1 MWAPVLRAEYA
12 IGTRFAKGN
21 GGYSCGVEFP
31 KYEWHSRATAR
42 DSSIGFRERVIRG
55 RGLGGERNAQ
65 LFATNQP
72 PLALMHDPGSL
83 KGADDVARVL
93 DRWITQGKRIA
104 VYGDY
109 DADGICATAILIRL
123 FRQLNVQPAP
133 IAYIPHRVIEG
144 YGLHNEALD
153 ELRARDIEAVIT
165 VDCGGSSVEEAQHA
179 RALGIEMAIT
189 DHHRLRYDD
198 QGNVQLPPCE
208 AIAHPDLGD
217 TPFRAICAAMVAL
230 KVAKRLIRIRTGDTP
245 PQLLRQWIVNEAL
258 PLAAVATVADVM
270 PMIDENRVVVASGLA
285 VLKNTNV
292 MGLRC
297 LIPSAALGGAQL
309 EASVIG
315 FQIAPR
321 LNAAGRLEHAT
332 QALDLLLSDNP
343 ADCKNMAAKLNEL
356 NNVRKQDTEAMVA
369 VARDKAVAA
378 SLHSADRC
386 SIAMADKSWNP
397 GILGL
402 AAGRLSE
409 EFARPVMLFGASDSG
424 WKGSGRAPNGF
435 DLHECLTNCSQY
447 FTNFGGHAAAAGG
460 SMNFDQFDLFAPQ
473 FEKFS
478 KIQMCDG
485 VQKPALE
492 IDAELSYG
500 VSKDKKTMASIQSLG
515 PFGQGFSDPNI
526 LMCNLQVLRTDILAG
541 TGLKLLVQDDAGA
554 KGELILWRNAQHRN
568 LFTPGRRF
576 DAVGCPKS
584 SSNPRFPPSVHVKD
598 VRFHDASTPA

>member
-1 MWAPVLRAEYA
+1 
-12 IGTRFAKGN
+12 
-21 GGYSCGVEFP
+21 VEFP
-31 KYEWHSRATAR
+31 KYQWHSGATAR
-42 DSSIGFRERVIRG
+42 DSSIALRDRVIRG

-72 PLALMHDPGSL
+72 PLALMHDPGAL
-83 KGADDVARVL
+83 NGADNVARVL
-93 DRWITQGKRIA
+93 DRWISQGKRIA

-144 YGLHNEALD
+144 YGLHTEALD
-153 ELRARDIEAVIT
+153 DLHAREIEAVIT
-165 VDCGGSSVEEAQHA
+165 VDCGGSSIDEALHA
-179 RALGIEMAIT
+179 KKLEMELAIT
-189 DHHRLRYDD
+189 DHHRLHYDG
-198 QGNVQLPPCE
+198 QGNMQLPQCE
-208 AIAHPDLGD
+208 AIAHPELGD

-230 KVAKRLIRIRTGDTP
+230 KVAKRLIRIRLGDSP
-245 PQLLRQWIVNEAL
+245 PLVMRQWIVNEAL

-270 PMIDENRVVVASGLA
+270 PMLDENRVVVGSGLS
-285 VLKNTNV
+285 VLKNTTV

-297 LIPSAALGGAQL
+297 LIPNAALSSPSL
-309 EASVIG
+309 DASVIG

-321 LNAAGRLEHAT
+321 LNSAGRLEHAT
-332 QALDLLLSDNP
+332 QALDLLLSDNV
-343 ADCKNMAAKLNEL
+343 AECKNMAAKLDEL
-356 NNVRKQDTEAMVA
+356 NQQRKQDTEAMVT

-386 SIAMADKSWNP
+386 SITMADKSWNP

-409 EFARPVMLFGASDSG
+409 EFVRPVMLFGASDSG

-435 DLHECLTNCSQY
+435 DLHECLTNCAKF

-460 SMNFDQFDLFAPQ
+460 SMNFDQFEAFAPQ

-478 KIQMCDG
+478 SIQMRDG

-500 VSKDKKTMASIQSLG
+500 SAKDKKTMASIQSLG
-515 PFGQGFSDPNI
+515 PFGQGFADPNI
-526 LMCNLQVLRTDILAG
+526 LMRNLQVLRTDILAG
-541 TGLKLLVQDDAGA
+541 TGLKLLVQDDTGA
-554 KGELILWRNAQHRN
+554 KGELIFWRNAQYRH

-576 DAVGCPKS
+576 DAVGCPKP

-598 VRFHDASTPA
+598 IRFQDASTPA

>member
-1 MWAPVLRAEYA
+1 M
-12 IGTRFAKGN
+12 KGN
-21 GGYSCGVEFP
+21 VGYSRSVEFP
-31 KYEWHSRATAR
+31 KYQWHSGATAR
-42 DSSIGFRERVIRG
+42 DSSIALRDRVIRG

-72 PLALMHDPGSL
+72 PLALMHDPGAL
-83 KGADDVARVL
+83 NGADNVARVL
-93 DRWITQGKRIA
+93 DRWISQGKRIA

-144 YGLHNEALD
+144 YGLHTEALD
-153 ELRARDIEAVIT
+153 DLHAREIEAVIT
-165 VDCGGSSVEEAQHA
+165 VDCGGSSIDEALHA
-179 RALGIEMAIT
+179 KKLEMELAIT
-189 DHHRLRYDD
+189 DHHRLHYDG
-198 QGNVQLPPCE
+198 QGNMQLPQCE
-208 AIAHPDLGD
+208 AIAHPELGD

-230 KVAKRLIRIRTGDTP
+230 KVAKRLIRIRLGDSP
-245 PQLLRQWIVNEAL
+245 PLVMRQWIVNEAL

-270 PMIDENRVVVASGLA
+270 PMLDENRVVVGSGLS
-285 VLKNTNV
+285 VLKNTTV

-297 LIPSAALGGAQL
+297 LIPNAALSSPSL
-309 EASVIG
+309 DASVIG

-321 LNAAGRLEHAT
+321 LNSAGRLEHAT
-332 QALDLLLSDNP
+332 QALDLLLSDNV
-343 ADCKNMAAKLNEL
+343 AECKNMAAKLDEL
-356 NNVRKQDTEAMVA
+356 NQQRKQDTEAMVT

-386 SIAMADKSWNP
+386 SITMADKSWNP

-409 EFARPVMLFGASDSG
+409 EFVRPVMLFGASDSG

-435 DLHECLTNCSQY
+435 DLHECLTNCAKF

-460 SMNFDQFDLFAPQ
+460 SMNFDQFEAFAPQ

-478 KIQMCDG
+478 SIQMRDG

-500 VSKDKKTMASIQSLG
+500 SAKDKKTMASIQSLG
-515 PFGQGFSDPNI
+515 PFGQGFADPNI
-526 LMCNLQVLRTDILAG
+526 LMRNLQVLRTDILAG
-541 TGLKLLVQDDAGA
+541 TGLKLLVQDDTGA
-554 KGELILWRNAQHRN
+554 KGELIFWRNAQYRH

-576 DAVGCPKS
+576 DAVGCPKP

-598 VRFHDASTPA
+598 IRFQDASTPA

>member
-1 MWAPVLRAEYA
+1 
-12 IGTRFAKGN
+12 
-21 GGYSCGVEFP
+21 VEFP
-31 KYEWHSRATAR
+31 KYQWHSGATAR
-42 DSSIGFRERVIRG
+42 DSSIALRDRVIRG

-72 PLALMHDPGSL
+72 PLALMHDPGAL
-83 KGADDVARVL
+83 NGADNVARVL

-144 YGLHNEALD
+144 YGLHTEALD
-153 ELRARDIEAVIT
+153 DLHAREIEAVIT
-165 VDCGGSSVEEAQHA
+165 VDCGGSSIDEALHA
-179 RALGIEMAIT
+179 KKLGMELAIT
-189 DHHRLRYDD
+189 DHHRLHYDV
-198 QGNVQLPPCE
+198 QGNMQLPQCE
-208 AIAHPDLGD
+208 AIAHPELGD
-217 TPFRAICAAMVAL
+217 TPFRPICAAMVAL
-230 KVAKRLIRIRTGDTP
+230 KVAKRLIRIRLGDSP
-245 PQLLRQWIVNEAL
+245 PLVMRQWIVNEAL

-270 PMIDENRVVVASGLA
+270 PMLDENRVVVGSGLA
-285 VLKNTNV
+285 VLKNTTV

-297 LIPSAALGGAQL
+297 LIPNAALASPSL
-309 EASVIG
+309 DASVIG

-321 LNAAGRLEHAT
+321 LNSAGRLEHAT
-332 QALDLLLSDNP
+332 QALDLLLSDNV
-343 ADCKNMAAKLNEL
+343 AECKNMAAKLDEL
-356 NNVRKQDTEAMVA
+356 NQQRKQDTEAMVT

-386 SIAMADKSWNP
+386 SITMADKSWNP

-409 EFARPVMLFGASDSG
+409 EFVRPVMLFGASDSG

-435 DLHECLTNCSQY
+435 DLHECLTNCAKF

-460 SMNFDQFDLFAPQ
+460 SMNFDQFEAFAPQ

-478 KIQMCDG
+478 SIQMRDG

-500 VSKDKKTMASIQSLG
+500 SAKDKKTMASIQSLG
-515 PFGQGFSDPNI
+515 PFGQGFADPNI
-526 LMCNLQVLRTDILAG
+526 LMRNLQVLRTDILAG
-541 TGLKLLVQDDAGA
+541 TGLKLLVQDDTGA
-554 KGELILWRNAQHRN
+554 KGELIFWRNAQYRH

-576 DAVGCPKS
+576 DAVGCPKP

-598 VRFHDASTPA
+598 IRFQDASTPA

>member
-1 MWAPVLRAEYA
+1 V
-12 IGTRFAKGN
+12 KGN
-21 GGYSCGVEFP
+21 VGYSRSVEFP
-31 KYEWHSRATAR
+31 KYQWHSGATAR
-42 DSSIGFRERVIRG
+42 DSSIALRDRVIRG

-72 PLALMHDPGSL
+72 PLALMHDPGAL
-83 KGADDVARVL
+83 NGADNVARVL
-93 DRWITQGKRIA
+93 DRWISQGKRIA

-144 YGLHNEALD
+144 YGLHTEALD
-153 ELRARDIEAVIT
+153 DLHAREIEAVIT
-165 VDCGGSSVEEAQHA
+165 VDCGGSSIDEALHA
-179 RALGIEMAIT
+179 KKLEMELAIT
-189 DHHRLRYDD
+189 DHHRLHYDG
-198 QGNVQLPPCE
+198 QGNMQLPQCE
-208 AIAHPDLGD
+208 AIAHPELGD

-230 KVAKRLIRIRTGDTP
+230 KVAKRLIRIRLGDSP
-245 PQLLRQWIVNEAL
+245 PLVMRQWIVNEAL

-270 PMIDENRVVVASGLA
+270 PMLDENRVVVGSGLS
-285 VLKNTNV
+285 VLKNTTV

-297 LIPSAALGGAQL
+297 LIPNAALSSPSL
-309 EASVIG
+309 DASVIG

-321 LNAAGRLEHAT
+321 LNSAGRLEHAT
-332 QALDLLLSDNP
+332 QALDLLLSDNV
-343 ADCKNMAAKLNEL
+343 AECKNMAAKLDEL
-356 NNVRKQDTEAMVA
+356 NQQRKQDTEAMVT

-386 SIAMADKSWNP
+386 SITMADKSWNP

-409 EFARPVMLFGASDSG
+409 EFVRPVMLFGASDSG

-435 DLHECLTNCSQY
+435 DLHECLTNCAKF

-460 SMNFDQFDLFAPQ
+460 SMNFDQFGAFAPQ

-478 KIQMCDG
+478 SIQMRDG

-500 VSKDKKTMASIQSLG
+500 SAKDKKTMASIQSLG
-515 PFGQGFSDPNI
+515 PFGQGFADPNI
-526 LMCNLQVLRTDILAG
+526 LMRNLQVLRTDILAG
-541 TGLKLLVQDDAGA
+541 TGLKLLVQDDTGA
-554 KGELILWRNAQHRN
+554 KGELIFWRNAQYRH

-576 DAVGCPKS
+576 DAVGCPKP

-598 VRFHDASTPA
+598 IRFQDASTPA

>member
-1 MWAPVLRAEYA
+1 MYS
-12 IGTRFAKGN
+12 AKAN
-21 GGYSCGVEFP
+21 VGYSHRVEFP
-31 KYEWHSRATAR
+31 KYEWHSGATAR

-72 PLALMHDPGSL
+72 LLALMHDPGSL
-83 KGADDVARVL
+83 NGADNVARVL

-144 YGLHNEALD
+144 YGLHTEALD
-153 ELRARDIEAVIT
+153 DLHARKIEAVIT
-165 VDCGGSSVEEAQHA
+165 VDCGGSSIDEALHA
-179 RALGIEMAIT
+179 KKLGMELAIT
-189 DHHRLRYDD
+189 DHHRLHYDV
-198 QGNVQLPPCE
+198 QGNMQLPQCE
-208 AIAHPDLGD
+208 AIAHPELGD
-217 TPFRAICAAMVAL
+217 TPFRPICAAMVAL
-230 KVAKRLIRIRTGDTP
+230 KVAKRLIRIRLGDSP
-245 PQLLRQWIVNEAL
+245 PLVMRQWIVNEAI

-270 PMIDENRVVVASGLA
+270 PMLDENRVVVGSGLA
-285 VLKNTNV
+285 VLKNTTV

-297 LIPSAALGGAQL
+297 LIPNAALASPSL
-309 EASVIG
+309 DASVIG

-321 LNAAGRLEHAT
+321 LNSAGRLEHAT
-332 QALDLLLSDNP
+332 QALDLLLSDNV
-343 ADCKNMAAKLNEL
+343 AECKNMAAKLDEL
-356 NNVRKQDTEAMVA
+356 IQQRKLDTENMVG

-386 SIAMADKSWNP
+386 SITMADKSWNP

-409 EFARPVMLFGASDSG
+409 EFVRPVMLFGASDSG

-435 DLHECLTNCSQY
+435 DLHECLTNCAKF

-460 SMNFDQFDLFAPQ
+460 SMNFDQFEAFAPQ

-478 KIQMCDG
+478 SIQMRDG

-500 VSKDKKTMASIQSLG
+500 SAKDKKTMAAIQSLG
-515 PFGQGFSDPNI
+515 PFGQGFADPNI
-526 LMCNLQVLRTDILAG
+526 LMRNLQVLRTDILAG
-541 TGLKLLVQDDAGA
+541 TGLKLLVQDDTGA
-554 KGELILWRNAQHRN
+554 KGELIFWRNAQYRH

-576 DAVGCPKS
+576 DAVGCPKP

-598 VRFHDASTPA
+598 IRFQDASTPA

>member
-1 MWAPVLRAEYA
+1 MYS
-12 IGTRFAKGN
+12 AKAN
-21 GGYSCGVEFP
+21 VGYSHRVEFP
-31 KYEWHSRATAR
+31 KYEWHSGATAR

-72 PLALMHDPGSL
+72 LLALMHDPGSL
-83 KGADDVARVL
+83 NGADNVARVL

-144 YGLHNEALD
+144 YGLHTEALD
-153 ELRARDIEAVIT
+153 DLHARKIEAVIT
-165 VDCGGSSVEEAQHA
+165 VDCGGSSIDEALHA
-179 RALGIEMAIT
+179 KKLGIELAIT
-189 DHHRLRYDD
+189 DHHRLHYDG
-198 QGNVQLPPCE
+198 QGNLQLPQCE
-208 AIAHPDLGD
+208 AIAHPELGD
-217 TPFRAICAAMVAL
+217 TPFRPICAAMVAL
-230 KVAKRLIRIRTGDTP
+230 KVAKRLIRIRLGDSP
-245 PQLLRQWIVNEAL
+245 PLVMRQWIVNEAI

-270 PMIDENRVVVASGLA
+270 PMLDENRVVVGSGLA
-285 VLKNTNV
+285 VLKNTTV

-297 LIPSAALGGAQL
+297 LIPNAALASPSL
-309 EASVIG
+309 DASVIG

-321 LNAAGRLEHAT
+321 LNSAGRLEHAT
-332 QALDLLLSDNP
+332 QALDLLLSDNV
-343 ADCKNMAAKLNEL
+343 AECKNMAAKLDEL
-356 NNVRKQDTEAMVA
+356 NQQRKLDTENMVG

-386 SIAMADKSWNP
+386 SITMADKSWNP

-409 EFARPVMLFGASDSG
+409 EFVRPVMLFGASDSG

-435 DLHECLTNCSQY
+435 DLHECLTNCAKF

-460 SMNFDQFDLFAPQ
+460 SMNFDQFEAFAPQ

-478 KIQMCDG
+478 SIQMRDG

-500 VSKDKKTMASIQSLG
+500 SAKDKKTMASIQSLG
-515 PFGQGFSDPNI
+515 PFGQGFADPNI
-526 LMCNLQVLRTDILAG
+526 LMRNLQVLRTDILAG
-541 TGLKLLVQDDAGA
+541 TGLKLLVQDDTGA
-554 KGELILWRNAQHRN
+554 KGELIFWRNAQYRH

-576 DAVGCPKS
+576 DAVGCPKP

-598 VRFHDASTPA
+598 IRFQDASTPA

>member
-1 MWAPVLRAEYA
+1 MYS
-12 IGTRFAKGN
+12 AKAN
-21 GGYSCGVEFP
+21 VGYSHRVEFP
-31 KYEWHSRATAR
+31 KYEWHSGATAR

-72 PLALMHDPGSL
+72 LLALMHDPGSL
-83 KGADDVARVL
+83 NGADNVARVL

-144 YGLHNEALD
+144 YGLHTEALD
-153 ELRARDIEAVIT
+153 DLHARKIEAVIT
-165 VDCGGSSVEEAQHA
+165 VDCGGSSIDEALHA
-179 RALGIEMAIT
+179 KKLGIELAIT
-189 DHHRLRYDD
+189 DHHRLHYDV
-198 QGNVQLPPCE
+198 QGNMQLPQCE
-208 AIAHPDLGD
+208 AIAHPELGD
-217 TPFRAICAAMVAL
+217 TPFRPICAAMVAL
-230 KVAKRLIRIRTGDTP
+230 KVAKRLIRIRLGDSP
-245 PQLLRQWIVNEAL
+245 PLVMRQWIVNEAI

-270 PMIDENRVVVASGLA
+270 PMLDENRVVVGSGLA
-285 VLKNTNV
+285 VLKNTTV

-297 LIPSAALGGAQL
+297 LIPNAALSSPSFD
-309 EASVIG
+309 ASIIG

-321 LNAAGRLEHAT
+321 LNSAGRLEHAT
-332 QALDLLLSDNP
+332 QALDLLLSDNV
-343 ADCKNMAAKLNEL
+343 AECKNMAAKLDEL
-356 NNVRKQDTEAMVA
+356 NQQRKQDTEAMVT

-386 SIAMADKSWNP
+386 SITMADKSWNP

-409 EFARPVMLFGASDSG
+409 EFVRPVMLFGASDSG

-435 DLHECLTNCSQY
+435 DLHECLTNCAKF

-460 SMNFDQFDLFAPQ
+460 SMNFDQFEAFAPQ

-478 KIQMCDG
+478 SIQMRDG

-500 VSKDKKTMASIQSLG
+500 SAKDKKTMASIQSLG
-515 PFGQGFSDPNI
+515 PFGQGFADPNI
-526 LMCNLQVLRTDILAG
+526 LMRNLQVLRTDILAG
-541 TGLKLLVQDDAGA
+541 TGLKLLVQDDTGA
-554 KGELILWRNAQHRN
+554 KGELIFWRNAQYRH

-576 DAVGCPKS
+576 DAVGCPKP

-598 VRFHDASTPA
+598 IRFQDASTPA

>member
-1 MWAPVLRAEYA
+1 MDSV
-12 IGTRFAKGN
+12 KGN
-21 GGYSCGVEFP
+21 VGYSHSVEFP
-31 KYEWHSRATAR
+31 KYQWHSGATAR
-42 DSSIGFRERVIRG
+42 DSSIGLRERVIRG

-83 KGADDVARVL
+83 NGADNVARVL

-144 YGLHNEALD
+144 YGLHTEALD
-153 ELRARDIEAVIT
+153 DLHAREIEAVIT
-165 VDCGGSSVEEAQHA
+165 VDCGGSSIDEALHA
-179 RALGIEMAIT
+179 KKLGMELAIT
-189 DHHRLRYDD
+189 DHHRLQYDV
-198 QGNVQLPPCE
+198 QGNMQLPQCE
-208 AIAHPDLGD
+208 AIAHPELGD
-217 TPFRAICAAMVAL
+217 TPFRPICAAMVAL
-230 KVAKRLIRIRTGDTP
+230 KVAKRLIRIRLGDSP
-245 PQLLRQWIVNEAL
+245 PLVMRQWIVNEAI

-270 PMIDENRVVVASGLA
+270 PMLDENRVVVGSGLA
-285 VLKNTNV
+285 VLKNTTV

-297 LIPSAALGGAQL
+297 LIPNAALASPSL
-309 EASVIG
+309 DASVIG

-321 LNAAGRLEHAT
+321 LNSAGRLEHAT
-332 QALDLLLSDNP
+332 QALDLLLSDNV
-343 ADCKNMAAKLNEL
+343 AECKNMAAKLDEL
-356 NNVRKQDTEAMVA
+356 NQQRKLDTENMVG

-386 SIAMADKSWNP
+386 SITMADKSWNP

-409 EFARPVMLFGASDSG
+409 EFVRPVMLFGASDSG

-435 DLHECLTNCSQY
+435 DLHECLTNCAKF

-460 SMNFDQFDLFAPQ
+460 SMNFDQFEAFAPQ

-478 KIQMCDG
+478 SIQMRDG

-500 VSKDKKTMASIQSLG
+500 SAKDKKTMAAIQSLG
-515 PFGQGFSDPNI
+515 PFGQGFADPNI
-526 LMCNLQVLRTDILAG
+526 LMRNLQVLRTDILAG

-554 KGELILWRNAQHRN
+554 KGELIFWRNAQCRH

-576 DAVGCPKS
+576 DAVGCPKP
-584 SSNPRFPPSVHVKD
+584 SSNPRFPPSVHLKD
-598 VRFHDASTPA
+598 IRFQDASTPA

>member
-1 MWAPVLRAEYA
+1 MYS
-12 IGTRFAKGN
+12 AKAN
-21 GGYSCGVEFP
+21 VGYSHRVEFP
-31 KYEWHSRATAR
+31 KYEWHSGATAR

-72 PLALMHDPGSL
+72 LLALMHDPGSL
-83 KGADDVARVL
+83 NGADNVARVL

-144 YGLHNEALD
+144 YGLHTEALD
-153 ELRARDIEAVIT
+153 DLHARKIEAVIT
-165 VDCGGSSVEEAQHA
+165 VDCGGSSIDEALHA
-179 RALGIEMAIT
+179 KKLGMELAIT
-189 DHHRLRYDD
+189 DHHRLHYDV
-198 QGNVQLPPCE
+198 QGNMQLPQCE
-208 AIAHPDLGD
+208 AIAHPELGD

-230 KVAKRLIRIRTGDTP
+230 KVAKRLIRIRLGDSP
-245 PQLLRQWIVNEAL
+245 PLVMRQWIVNEAI

-270 PMIDENRVVVASGLA
+270 PMLDENRVVVGSGLA
-285 VLKNTNV
+285 VLKNTTV

-297 LIPSAALGGAQL
+297 LIPNAALSSPTFD
-309 EASVIG
+309 ASIIG

-321 LNAAGRLEHAT
+321 LNSAGRLEHAT
-332 QALDLLLSDNP
+332 QALDLLLSDNV
-343 ADCKNMAAKLNEL
+343 AECKNMAAKLDEL
-356 NNVRKQDTEAMVA
+356 NQQRKQDTEAMVT

-386 SIAMADKSWNP
+386 SITMADKSWNP

-409 EFARPVMLFGASDSG
+409 EFVRPVMLFGASDSG

-435 DLHECLTNCSQY
+435 DLHECLTNCAKF

-460 SMNFDQFDLFAPQ
+460 SMNFDQFEAFAPQ

-478 KIQMCDG
+478 SIQMRDG

-500 VSKDKKTMASIQSLG
+500 SAKDKKTMASIQSLG
-515 PFGQGFSDPNI
+515 PFGQGFADPNI
-526 LMCNLQVLRTDILAG
+526 LMRNLQVLRTDILAG
-541 TGLKLLVQDDAGA
+541 TGLKLLVQDDTGA
-554 KGELILWRNAQHRN
+554 KGELIFWRNAQYRH

-576 DAVGCPKS
+576 DAVGCPKP

-598 VRFHDASTPA
+598 IRFQDASTPA

>member
-1 MWAPVLRAEYA
+1 MYS
-12 IGTRFAKGN
+12 AKAN
-21 GGYSCGVEFP
+21 VGYSHRVEFP
-31 KYEWHSRATAR
+31 KYEWHSGATAR

-72 PLALMHDPGSL
+72 LLALMHDPGSL
-83 KGADDVARVL
+83 NGADNVARVL

-144 YGLHNEALD
+144 YGLHTEALD
-153 ELRARDIEAVIT
+153 DLHARKIEAVIT
-165 VDCGGSSVEEAQHA
+165 VDCGGSSIDEALHA
-179 RALGIEMAIT
+179 KKLGMELAIT
-189 DHHRLRYDD
+189 DHHRLHYDV
-198 QGNVQLPPCE
+198 QGNMQLPQCE
-208 AIAHPDLGD
+208 AIAHPELGD

-230 KVAKRLIRIRTGDTP
+230 KVAKRLIRIRLGDSP
-245 PQLLRQWIVNEAL
+245 PLVMRQWIVNEAI

-270 PMIDENRVVVASGLA
+270 PMLDENRVVVGSGLA
-285 VLKNTNV
+285 VLKNTTV

-297 LIPSAALGGAQL
+297 LIPNAALSSPSFD
-309 EASVIG
+309 ASIIG

-321 LNAAGRLEHAT
+321 LNSAGRLEHAT
-332 QALDLLLSDNP
+332 QALDLLLSDNV
-343 ADCKNMAAKLNEL
+343 AECKNMAVKLDEL
-356 NNVRKQDTEAMVA
+356 NQQRKQDTEAMVT

-386 SIAMADKSWNP
+386 SITMADKSWNP

-409 EFARPVMLFGASDSG
+409 EFVRPVMLFGASDSG

-435 DLHECLTNCSQY
+435 DLHECLTNCAKF

-460 SMNFDQFDLFAPQ
+460 SMNFDQFDAFAPQ

-478 KIQMCDG
+478 SIQMRDG

-500 VSKDKKTMASIQSLG
+500 STKDKKTIVSIQSLG
-515 PFGQGFSDPNI
+515 PFGQGFADPNI
-526 LMCNLQVLRTDILAG
+526 LMRNLQVLRTDILAG
-541 TGLKLLVQDDAGA
+541 TGLKLLVQDDTGA
-554 KGELILWRNAQHRN
+554 
-568 LFTPGRRF
+568 
-576 DAVGCPKS
+576 
-584 SSNPRFPPSVHVKD
+584 
-598 VRFHDASTPA
+598 

>member
-1 MWAPVLRAEYA
+1 MYS
-12 IGTRFAKGN
+12 AKAN
-21 GGYSCGVEFP
+21 VGYSHRVEFP
-31 KYEWHSRATAR
+31 KYEWHSGATAR

-72 PLALMHDPGSL
+72 LLALMHDPGSL
-83 KGADDVARVL
+83 NGADNVARVL

-123 FRQLNVQPAP
+123 FRQLNVQPVP

-144 YGLHNEALD
+144 YGLHTEALD
-153 ELRARDIEAVIT
+153 DLHARKIEAVIT
-165 VDCGGSSVEEAQHA
+165 VDCGGSSIDEALHA
-179 RALGIEMAIT
+179 KKLGMELAIT
-189 DHHRLRYDD
+189 DHHRLHFDV
-198 QGNVQLPPCE
+198 QGNMQLPQCE
-208 AIAHPDLGD
+208 AIAHPELGD

-230 KVAKRLIRIRTGDTP
+230 KVAKRLIRIRLGDSP
-245 PQLLRQWIVNEAL
+245 PLVMRQWIVNEAI

-270 PMIDENRVVVASGLA
+270 PMLDENRVVVGSGLA
-285 VLKNTNV
+285 ILKNTTV

-297 LIPSAALGGAQL
+297 LIPNAALSSPTFD
-309 EASVIG
+309 ASIIG

-321 LNAAGRLEHAT
+321 LNSAGRLEHAT
-332 QALDLLLSDNP
+332 QALDLLLSDNV
-343 ADCKNMAAKLNEL
+343 AECKNMAAKLDEL
-356 NNVRKQDTEAMVA
+356 NQQRKQDTEAMVT

-386 SIAMADKSWNP
+386 SITMADKSWNP

-409 EFARPVMLFGASDSG
+409 EFLRPVMLFGASDSG

-435 DLHECLTNCSQY
+435 DLHECLTNCAKF

-460 SMNFDQFDLFAPQ
+460 SMNFDQFDAFAPQ

-478 KIQMCDG
+478 SIQMRDG

-500 VSKDKKTMASIQSLG
+500 STKDKKTIVSIQSLG
-515 PFGQGFSDPNI
+515 PFGQGFADPNI
-526 LMCNLQVLRTDILAG
+526 LMRNLQVLRTDILAG
-541 TGLKLLVQDDAGA
+541 TGLKLLVQDDTGA
-554 KGELILWRNAQHRN
+554 KGELIFWRNAQYRH

-576 DAVGCPKS
+576 DAVGCPKP
-584 SSNPRFPPSVHVKD
+584 SSNPRFPPSVHLKD
-598 VRFHDASTPA
+598 IRFQDASTPA

>member
-1 MWAPVLRAEYA
+1 M
-12 IGTRFAKGN
+12 
-21 GGYSCGVEFP
+21 EFP
-31 KYEWHSRATAR
+31 KYEWHSKATAR

-83 KGADDVARVL
+83 NGADNVARVL

-144 YGLHNEALD
+144 YGLHTEALD
-153 ELRARDIEAVIT
+153 DLHAREIEAVIT
-165 VDCGGSSVEEAQHA
+165 VDCGGSSIDEALHA
-179 RALGIEMAIT
+179 KKLGMELAIT
-189 DHHRLRYDD
+189 DHHRLHYDV
-198 QGNVQLPPCE
+198 QGNMQLPQCE
-208 AIAHPDLGD
+208 AIAHPELGD
-217 TPFRAICAAMVAL
+217 TPFRPICAAMVAL
-230 KVAKRLIRIRTGDTP
+230 KVAKRLIRIRLGDSP
-245 PQLLRQWIVNEAL
+245 PLVMRQWIVNEAI

-270 PMIDENRVVVASGLA
+270 PMLDENRVVVGSGLA
-285 VLKNTNV
+285 VLKNTTV

-297 LIPSAALGGAQL
+297 LIPNAALASPSL
-309 EASVIG
+309 DASVIG

-321 LNAAGRLEHAT
+321 LNSAGRLEHAT
-332 QALDLLLSDNP
+332 QALDLLLSDNV
-343 ADCKNMAAKLNEL
+343 AECKNMAAKLDEL
-356 NNVRKQDTEAMVA
+356 NQQRKLDTENMVG

-386 SIAMADKSWNP
+386 SITMADKSWNP

-409 EFARPVMLFGASDSG
+409 EFVRPVMLFGASDSG

-435 DLHECLTNCSQY
+435 DLHECLTNCAKF

-460 SMNFDQFDLFAPQ
+460 SMNFDQFEAFAPQ
-473 FEKFS
+473 FEMFS
-478 KIQMCDG
+478 SIQMRDG

-500 VSKDKKTMASIQSLG
+500 STKDKKTMASIQSLG
-515 PFGQGFSDPNI
+515 PFGQGFADPNI
-526 LMCNLQVLRTDILAG
+526 LMRNLQVLRTDILAG
-541 TGLKLLVQDDAGA
+541 TGLKLLVQDDTGA
-554 KGELILWRNAQHRN
+554 KGELIFWRNAQCRH

-576 DAVGCPKS
+576 DAVGCPKP
-584 SSNPRFPPSVHVKD
+584 SSNPRFPPSVHLKD
-598 VRFHDASTPA
+598 IRFQDASTPA

>member
-1 MWAPVLRAEYA
+1 M
-12 IGTRFAKGN
+12 KGN
-21 GGYSCGVEFP
+21 VGYSRSVEFP
-31 KYEWHSRATAR
+31 KYEWHCGATAR

-72 PLALMHDPGSL
+72 PLALMHDPGAL
-83 KGADDVARVL
+83 NGADNVARVL

-144 YGLHNEALD
+144 YGLHTEALD
-153 ELRARDIEAVIT
+153 DLHAREIEAVIT
-165 VDCGGSSVEEAQHA
+165 VDCGGSSIEEALHA
-179 RALGIEMAIT
+179 KKLGIELAIT
-189 DHHRLRYDD
+189 DHHRLRYDGE
-198 QGNVQLPPCE
+198 GNMQLPQCQ
-208 AIAHPDLGD
+208 AIAHPELGD

-230 KVAKRLIRIRTGDTP
+230 KVAKRLIRIRLGDSP
-245 PQLLRQWIVNEAL
+245 PLVMRQWIVNEAL

-270 PMIDENRVVVASGLA
+270 PMLDENRVVVGSGLA
-285 VLKNTNV
+285 VLKNTTV

-297 LIPSAALGGAQL
+297 LIPNAALASPSL
-309 EASVIG
+309 DASVIG

-321 LNAAGRLEHAT
+321 LNSAGRLEHAT
-332 QALDLLLSDNP
+332 QALDLLLSDSP
-343 ADCKNMAAKLNEL
+343 ADCKNMAAKLDEL
-356 NNVRKQDTEAMVA
+356 NQQRKFDTEAMVT

-386 SIAMADKSWNP
+386 SITMADKSWNP

-409 EFARPVMLFGASDSG
+409 EFVRPVMLFGASDSG

-435 DLHECLTNCSQY
+435 DLHECLTNCAKF

-460 SMNFDQFDLFAPQ
+460 SMNFDQFDAFAPQ

-478 KIQMCDG
+478 RIQMRDG

-500 VSKDKKTMASIQSLG
+500 SAKDKKTMASIQSLG
-515 PFGQGFSDPNI
+515 PFGQGFADPNI
-526 LMCNLQVLRTDILAG
+526 LMRNLQVLRTDILAG
-541 TGLKLLVQDDAGA
+541 TGLKLLVQDDTGA
-554 KGELILWRNAQHRN
+554 KGELIFWRNAQYRH

-576 DAVGCPKS
+576 DAVGCPKP

-598 VRFHDASTPA
+598 IRFQDASTPA

>member
-1 MWAPVLRAEYA
+1 V
-12 IGTRFAKGN
+12 KGN
-21 GGYSCGVEFP
+21 VGYSRSVEFP
-31 KYEWHSRATAR
+31 KYQWHSGATAR
-42 DSSIGFRERVIRG
+42 DSSIALRDRVIRG

-72 PLALMHDPGSL
+72 PLALMHDPGAL
-83 KGADDVARVL
+83 NGADNVARVL
-93 DRWITQGKRIA
+93 DRWISQGKRIA

-144 YGLHNEALD
+144 YGLHTEALD
-153 ELRARDIEAVIT
+153 DLHAREIEAVIT
-165 VDCGGSSVEEAQHA
+165 VDCGGSSIDEALHA
-179 RALGIEMAIT
+179 KKLEMELAIT
-189 DHHRLRYDD
+189 DHHRLHYDG
-198 QGNVQLPPCE
+198 QGNMQLPQCE
-208 AIAHPDLGD
+208 AIAHPELGD

-230 KVAKRLIRIRTGDTP
+230 KVAKRLIRIRLGDSP
-245 PQLLRQWIVNEAL
+245 PLVMRQWIVNEAL

-270 PMIDENRVVVASGLA
+270 PMLDENRVVVGSGLS
-285 VLKNTNV
+285 VLKNTTV

-297 LIPSAALGGAQL
+297 LIPNAALSSPSL
-309 EASVIG
+309 DASVIG

-321 LNAAGRLEHAT
+321 LNSAGRLEHAT
-332 QALDLLLSDNP
+332 QALDLLLSDNV
-343 ADCKNMAAKLNEL
+343 AECKNMAAKLDEL
-356 NNVRKQDTEAMVA
+356 NQQRKQDTEAMVT

-386 SIAMADKSWNP
+386 SITMADKSWNP

-409 EFARPVMLFGASDSG
+409 EFVRPVMLFGASDSG

-435 DLHECLTNCSQY
+435 DLHECLTNCAKF

-460 SMNFDQFDLFAPQ
+460 SMNFDQFEAFAPQ

-478 KIQMCDG
+478 SIQMRDG

-500 VSKDKKTMASIQSLG
+500 SAKDKKTMASIQSLG
-515 PFGQGFSDPNI
+515 PFGQGFADPNI
-526 LMCNLQVLRTDILAG
+526 LMRNLQVLRTDILAG
-541 TGLKLLVQDDAGA
+541 TGLKLLVQDDTGA
-554 KGELILWRNAQHRN
+554 KGELIFWRNAQYRH

-576 DAVGCPKS
+576 DAVGCPKP

-598 VRFHDASTPA
+598 IRFQDASTPA

>member
-1 MWAPVLRAEYA
+1 MYS
-12 IGTRFAKGN
+12 AKAN
-21 GGYSCGVEFP
+21 VGYSHRVEFP
-31 KYEWHSRATAR
+31 KYEWHSGATAR

-72 PLALMHDPGSL
+72 LLALMHDPGSL
-83 KGADDVARVL
+83 NGADNVARVL

-144 YGLHNEALD
+144 YGLHTEALD
-153 ELRARDIEAVIT
+153 DLHARKIEAVIT
-165 VDCGGSSVEEAQHA
+165 VDCGGSSIDEALHA
-179 RALGIEMAIT
+179 KKLGMELAIT
-189 DHHRLRYDD
+189 DHHRLHYDV
-198 QGNVQLPPCE
+198 QGNMQLPQCE
-208 AIAHPDLGD
+208 AIAHPELGD
-217 TPFRAICAAMVAL
+217 TPFRPICAAMVAL
-230 KVAKRLIRIRTGDTP
+230 KVAKRLIRIRLGDSP
-245 PQLLRQWIVNEAL
+245 PLVMRQWIVNEAI

-270 PMIDENRVVVASGLA
+270 PMLDENRVVVGSGLA
-285 VLKNTNV
+285 VLKNTTV

-297 LIPSAALGGAQL
+297 LIPNAALASPSL
-309 EASVIG
+309 DASVIG

-321 LNAAGRLEHAT
+321 LNSAGRLEHAT
-332 QALDLLLSDNP
+332 QALDLLLSDNV
-343 ADCKNMAAKLNEL
+343 AECKNMAAKLDEL
-356 NNVRKQDTEAMVA
+356 NQQRKLDTENMVG

-386 SIAMADKSWNP
+386 SITMADKSWNP

-409 EFARPVMLFGASDSG
+409 EFVRPVMLFGASDSG

-435 DLHECLTNCSQY
+435 DLHECLTNCAKF

-460 SMNFDQFDLFAPQ
+460 SMNFDQFEAFAPQ

-478 KIQMCDG
+478 SIQMRDG
-485 VQKPALE
+485 VQKPAIE

-500 VSKDKKTMASIQSLG
+500 SAKDKKTMASIQSLG
-515 PFGQGFSDPNI
+515 PFGQ
-526 LMCNLQVLRTDILAG
+526 
-541 TGLKLLVQDDAGA
+541 
-554 KGELILWRNAQHRN
+554 
-568 LFTPGRRF
+568 
-576 DAVGCPKS
+576 
-584 SSNPRFPPSVHVKD
+584 
-598 VRFHDASTPA
+598 